1 MRNGNIA
8 LLNNINLGFIA
19 DLIPKIYKNKSMID
33 KTNKTKNANK
43 NT

>member
-1 MRNGNIA
+1 ME
-8 LLNNINLGFIA
+8 GFII
-19 DLIPKIYKNKSMID
+19 DLIPKIYKNESMID